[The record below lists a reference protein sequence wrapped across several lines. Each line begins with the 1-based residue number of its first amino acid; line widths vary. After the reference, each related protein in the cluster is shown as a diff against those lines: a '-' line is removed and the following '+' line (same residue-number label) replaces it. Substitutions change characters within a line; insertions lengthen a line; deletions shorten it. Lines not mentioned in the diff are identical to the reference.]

1 MGIIKATNLEKHYPN
16 PENPLVTFAAVND
29 VSLDIEPEEIFG
41 LLGPNGAG
49 KTTTLEM
56 IEGLTSIDK
65 GNVFIDDIDVRKQP
79 YAVKKI
85 IGVQLQS
92 NEYFDRLNL
101 SDLLLLFASLYAT
114 SIDPKALLAKVN
126 LENKIKAKPDDLS
139 GGQKQ
144 RFSIACAL
152 VNNPKI
158 LFLDEPTTG
167 LDPQAK
173 RNLWNLAK
181 TLNAEGMTIVLT
193 THNMEEAEYLCDRI
207 AIMDQGSI
215 IAQDTPQ
222 QLILDYAPEPP
233 EIPLRGNIEDVF
245 LALTGHGLRD

>member
-181 TLNAEGMTIVLT
+181 TLNAEGVTIVLT

>member
-1 MGIIKATNLEKHYPN
+1 M
-16 PENPLVTFAAVND
+16 
-29 VSLDIEPEEIFG
+29 
-41 LLGPNGAG
+41 
-49 KTTTLEM
+49 
-56 IEGLTSIDK
+56 
-65 GNVFIDDIDVRKQP
+65 
-79 YAVKKI
+79 
-85 IGVQLQS
+85 
-92 NEYFDRLNL
+92 
-101 SDLLLLFASLYAT
+101 LLLFASLYST
-114 SIDPKALLAKVN
+114 SIDPQILLAKVN
-126 LENKIKAKPDDLS
+126 LEDKINAMPDDLS

-181 TLNAEGMTIVLT
+181 TLNREGMTIVLT

-222 QLILDYAPEPP
+222 QLVLNYAPKAS
-233 EIPLRGNIEDVF
+233 EIPMQGNIEDVF

>member
-1 MGIIKATNLEKHYPN
+1 MVIIEATNLEKHYPS
-16 PENPLVTFAAVND
+16 PEYPAKTFAAVNKINL
-29 VSLDIEPEEIFG
+29 SIQSEEIFG

-56 IEGLTSIDK
+56 LEGLTSIDK
-65 GNVFIDDIDVRKQP
+65 GNVLINGIDVITQP
-79 YAVKKI
+79 YEVKKI

-101 SDLLLLFASLYAT
+101 SDLLILFASLYST
-114 SIDPKALLAKVN
+114 SIDPKALLAKVD
-126 LENKIKAKPDDLS
+126 LENKINALPNDLS

-181 TLNAEGMTIVLT
+181 ALNEEGMTIVLT

-233 EIPLRGNIEDVF
+233 AAPMQGNIEDVF
-245 LALTGHGLRD
+245 LSLTGHGLRD

>member
-1 MGIIKATNLEKHYPN
+1 MGIIKATNLEKYYPN

>member
-1 MGIIKATNLEKHYPN
+1 MSAI
-16 PENPLVTFAAVND
+16 D
-29 VSLDIEPEEIFG
+29 
-41 LLGPNGAG
+41 NG
-49 KTTTLEM
+49 E
-56 IEGLTSIDK
+56 
-65 GNVFIDDIDVRKQP
+65 VFVDNIDVKNDP
-79 YAVKKI
+79 YEVKKI

-92 NEYFDRLNL
+92 SEYFDRLNL
-101 SDLLLLFASLYAT
+101 SDLLILFANLYSV
-114 SIDPKALLAKVN
+114 SIDPRALLAKVD
-126 LENKIKAKPDDLS
+126 LENKIHALPDDLS

-173 RNLWNLAK
+173 RNLWNLVK
-181 TLNAEGMTIVLT
+181 ELNEEGMTIVLT
-193 THNMEEAEYLCDRI
+193 THNMEEAEYLCNRI
-207 AIMDQGSI
+207 AIMDKGSI

-222 QLILDYAPEPP
+222 QLILDFAPDPHETPTQ
-233 EIPLRGNIEDVF
+233 GNIEDVF